1 VKAVR
6 FENPAGEIRIGALA
20 DDGTITD
27 AGDAGPQG
35 FIPTTL
41 AWDALQRADG
51 PTHSAGDVRLL
62 HPVVPGKLIGIGL
75 NYRSHA
81 EESRLDI
88 PSVPV
93 IFAKFSSSL
102 IGHGGEIVIPREET
116 RPDYEGE
123 LAVVIGRGVYRA
135 DPAEARA
142 AVGGISAINDVSGR
156 RAQLETPLR
165 QFTLGKSFD
174 TFSPLGPCIAPAEG
188 VDLADIDLR
197 TTVSG
202 EVMQEANTHDL
213 IFSVVEL
220 IEYISAGVT
229 LEPGDVIATG
239 TPSGVGDSRKPKRYL
254 REGDTVEIHVEGVG
268 TLANAVRNER

>member
-6 FENPAGEIRIGALA
+6 FVNPEGEIRIGALGE
-20 DDGTITD
+20 DGTITD
-27 AGDAGPQG
+27 AGAAGPQG
-35 FIPTTL
+35 FVPTTL
-41 AWDALQRADG
+41 AWDALQTADG
-51 PTHSAGDVRLL
+51 PTHSADQVKLL

-81 EESRLDI
+81 EESQLDI

-93 IFAKFSSSL
+93 IFAKFGSSL
-102 IGHGGEIVIPREET
+102 VGHGAQIVIPREET

-123 LAVVIGRGVYRA
+123 VAVVIGQGVYRA
-135 DPAEARA
+135 DQDEARA
-142 AVGGISAINDVSGR
+142 AVGGIAAINDVSGR

-174 TFSPLGPCIAPAEG
+174 TFSPLGPCIASADG
-188 VDLADIDLR
+188 VDLGDIDLR

-202 EVMQEANTHDL
+202 EVMQDANTRDL

-239 TPSGVGDSRKPKRYL
+239 TPSGVGDGRSPKRYL
-254 REGDTVEIHVEGVG
+254 REGDTVEIYVEGVG
-268 TLANAVRNER
+268 TLSNPVRSEL

>member
-6 FENPAGEIRIGALA
+6 FVNPEGETRIGALGE
-20 DDGTITD
+20 DGTITD
-27 AGDAGPQG
+27 AGAAGPQG
-35 FIPTTL
+35 FVPTTL
-41 AWDALQRADG
+41 AWDALQNAHG
-51 PTHSAGDVRLL
+51 PTHSADQVKLL

-81 EESRLDI
+81 EESQLDI

-93 IFAKFSSSL
+93 IFAKFGSSL
-102 IGHGGEIVIPREET
+102 VGHGAQIVIPREET

-123 LAVVIGRGVYRA
+123 VAIVIGQGVYRA
-135 DPAEARA
+135 DQDEARA
-142 AVGGISAINDVSGR
+142 AVGGIAAINDVSGR

-174 TFSPLGPCIAPAEG
+174 TFSPLGPCIASADG
-188 VDLADIDLR
+188 VDLGDIDLR

-202 EVMQEANTHDL
+202 EVMQDANTRDL

-239 TPSGVGDSRKPKRYL
+239 TPSGVGDGRSPKRYL
-254 REGDTVEIHVEGVG
+254 REGDTVEIYVEGVG
-268 TLANAVRNER
+268 TLSNPVRSEL

>member
-1 VKAVR
+1 MKAVR

-27 AGDAGPQG
+27 AGEAGPQG
-35 FIPTTL
+35 FVPTTL
-41 AWDALQRADG
+41 AWEALQRADG
-51 PTHSAGDVRLL
+51 PTHNLDDVRML
-62 HPVVPGKLIGIGL
+62 HPVVPNKLIGIGL

-102 IGHGGEIVIPREET
+102 IGHGEEIVIPHEET

-174 TFSPLGPCIAPAEG
+174 TFSPLGPCIASADG
-188 VDLADIDLR
+188 VDLTDIDLR
-197 TTVSG
+197 TTVSD

-213 IFSVVEL
+213 IFSVATL

-239 TPSGVGDSRKPKRYL
+239 TPSGVGDSRSPKRYL
-254 REGDTVEIHVEGVG
+254 REGDTVEIYVEGVG
-268 TLANAVRNER
+268 TLSNPVRNEL

>member
-6 FENPAGEIRIGALA
+6 FVNPEGETRIGALG

-27 AGDAGPQG
+27 AGTAGPQG
-35 FIPTTL
+35 FVPTQL
-41 AWDALQRADG
+41 AWDAIAQAGG
-51 PTHSAGDVRLL
+51 PRHNVDDVRLL
-62 HPVVPGKLIGIGL
+62 HPVVPNKLIGIGL

-81 EESRLDI
+81 EESQLDI
-88 PSVPV
+88 PNVPV

-102 IGHGGEIVIPREET
+102 VGPGAEIVIPREET

-123 LAVVIGRGVYRA
+123 VAVVIGQGVYRA
-135 DPAEARA
+135 DEAEARA

-174 TFSPLGPCIAPAEG
+174 TFSPLGPCIATADC

-202 EVMQEANTHDL
+202 EVMQDANTADL

-220 IEYISAGVT
+220 IQYISAGVT

-239 TPSGVGDSRKPKRYL
+239 TPSGVGDSRSPKRYL
-254 REGDTVEIHVEGVG
+254 REGDTVEIYVEGVG
-268 TLANAVRNER
+268 TLSNPVRDER

>member
-6 FENPAGEIRIGALA
+6 FVNPEGETRIGALG

-27 AGDAGPQG
+27 AGTAGPQG
-35 FIPTTL
+35 FVPTQL
-41 AWDALQRADG
+41 AWDAIAQAGG
-51 PTHSAGDVRLL
+51 PRHNVDDVRLL
-62 HPVVPGKLIGIGL
+62 HPVVPNKLIGIGL

-81 EESRLDI
+81 EESQLDI
-88 PSVPV
+88 PNVPV

-102 IGHGGEIVIPREET
+102 VGPGAEIVIPREET

-123 LAVVIGRGVYRA
+123 VAVVIGQGVYRA
-135 DPAEARA
+135 DEAEARA

-174 TFSPLGPCIAPAEG
+174 TFSPLGPCIATADG

-202 EVMQEANTHDL
+202 EVMQDANTADL

-220 IEYISAGVT
+220 IQYISAGVT

-239 TPSGVGDSRKPKRYL
+239 TPSGVGDSRSPKRYL
-254 REGDTVEIHVEGVG
+254 REGDTVEIYVEGVG
-268 TLANAVRNER
+268 TLSNPVRDER